1 MKESNLLIG
10 TVLPT
15 WTCTFG
21 AFNVEYPVQAT
32 ISTTHSVIV
41 RRLTIAYHALA
52 LLNKKNRNIRFVC
65 WNFNPQK
72 NQEQRNN
79 KLSTTVQDSLACTPS
94 RHINMFFRT
103 CCQTFKKLN
112 IDKFL
117 NN

>member
-52 LLNKKNRNIRFVC
+52 LLNKKIEISGLSAGISTPKRT
-65 WNFNPQK
+65 K
-72 NQEQRNN
+72 NKEIISCLQQF
-79 KLSTTVQDSLACTPS
+79 KTV
-94 RHINMFFRT
+94 
-103 CCQTFKKLN
+103 
-112 IDKFL
+112 
-117 NN
+117 